1 MASKVRSKPKLNR
14 RKLFE
19 GGVTG
24 LLVASALVSVFV
36 LLVVFLFLLGNSLP
50 FFQNND
56 IWKFFT
62 GTVWRPFEDF
72 PSYGIL
78 PLFVGTL
85 MITLVASVIAIP
97 IGLGCTIYISEIAS
111 QDVKSILKPIIE
123 LLAGVPSV
131 IYGLFAALVLSDW
144 VMAAF
149 EPNTRLNALNG
160 AIILAVMMIPI
171 LVSIAEEAL
180 NAVPRSLRE
189 ASFALGAT
197 RWETLRRTIIPAAL
211 PGIVAAIV
219 LAIGRAVGETM
230 AVIMATG
237 NATQFTFNILASMR
251 PLTAAL
257 AIDVPEA
264 TVGSMAYH
272 SLFAVGLVL
281 FIITFALNIVA
292 EYVLA
297 KFKEAYH

>member
-14 RKLFE
+14 RRLFE

-24 LLVASALVSVFV
+24 LLMASALVSVFV

-78 PLFVGTL
+78 PLFVGTV

-111 QDVKSILKPIIE
+111 QDVKNILKPVIE

-144 VMAAF
+144 VMAVF

-160 AIILAVMMIPI
+160 ALILAVMMIPI

-180 NAVPRSLRE
+180 NAVPRNLRE

-197 RWETLRRTIIPAAL
+197 RWGTLRRTIIPAAL